1 MGYIYMALAT
11 LLFSSME
18 IALKMVSGHFNTVQ
32 INLTRFCIG
41 GLLLLPLAWRI
52 LHQRGLH
59 LDLAALCSFAGLG
72 FLCCVISMTF
82 FQLAVERANASVVAV
97 LFSCNPVFVFVFSF
111 LILRIAI
118 LPKQIA
124 ALLIVCA
131 GMTAIIN
138 PLNTFVSLGG
148 IVFSLL
154 SMVTFALY
162 AVLGTKQCEKYSA
175 TVVTCGGFL
184 FGSLQM
190 LLLVALSHIG
200 LLADFL
206 TAQNLPMFARIPLLS
221 GYTPDIIP
229 AMLFIC
235 IGVTG
240 IGFASYFMAMQL
252 TSPLKASLVFF
263 LKPALAPVLA
273 FFILNEPIPLNM
285 KIGIGLILIGSLVSL
300 LPSLNPEL
308 PKLPRE

>member
-1 MGYIYMALAT
+1 MGYVYMALAT

-32 INLTRFCIG
+32 INFTRFCIG

-52 LHQRGLH
+52 LRQRGLR
-59 LDLAALCSFAGLG
+59 LDLAALRSFAALG
-72 FLCCVISMTF
+72 FLCCVVSMTF

-97 LFSCNPVFVFVFSF
+97 LFSCNPVFVFLFSF

-124 ALLIVCA
+124 ALLIVCT
-131 GMTAIIN
+131 GMIVIIN
-138 PLNTFVSLGG
+138 PLHTFISPSG

-154 SMVTFALY
+154 AMITFALY
-162 AVLGTKQCEKYSA
+162 AVLGTRQCEKYSA

-184 FGSLQM
+184 FGSLEM
-190 LLLVALSHIG
+190 LLLVGLSHIG
-200 LLADFL
+200 PLADL
-206 TAQNLPMFARIPLLS
+206 LVALNLPMFARIPLFS

-235 IGVTG
+235 VGVTG
-240 IGFASYFMAMQL
+240 VGFASYFMAMQL

-273 FFILNEPIPLNM
+273 FFILSEPIPLNM
-285 KIGIGLILIGSLVSL
+285 KIGIALIIAGSLVSL

-308 PKLPRE
+308 PKLPKE